1 MRHIALI
8 SAFTVLCTPSSNRIH
23 RIVKE
28 KQYTLVNA
36 CCLLPPPTKQSLSSA
51 SAVTVH
57 IADLLETTRLRWHKM
72 GMIRIICVHSPRTL
86 TRSWRSH
93 QCVSALCRYA
103 GRRAATCP
111 DRDVGPVSAD
121 VLSRLLCWGTKGGRR
136 RLRGPLER
144 RSNPYYLSWVPPDW
158 SARPPLN
165 HLWNICSPTFSDIIL
180 FYFIFGCGIDEWYS
194 HIGVNAWI
202 RLWVLG

>member
-1 MRHIALI
+1 MRAAYYHLR
-8 SAFTVLCTPSSNRIH
+8 LN
-23 RIVKE
+23 K
-28 KQYTLVNA
+28 
-36 CCLLPPPTKQSLSSA
+36 A
-51 SAVTVH
+51 SAAPPLWPCTSRTSSKRHDCDDTKWGWYVLFVCTAPGLSRAAGVH
-57 IADLLETTRLRWHKM
+57 IS
-72 GMIRIICVHSPRTL
+72 V
-86 TRSWRSH
+86 
-93 QCVSALCRYA
+93 CRNT

-136 RLRGPLER
+136 RQRGPLER

-165 HLWNICSPTFSDIIL
+165 HLWNICSPTFSDVIS
-180 FYFIFGCGIDEWYS
+180 FYFIFCCGIDEWYS
-194 HIGVNAWI
+194 YIGVNAWI